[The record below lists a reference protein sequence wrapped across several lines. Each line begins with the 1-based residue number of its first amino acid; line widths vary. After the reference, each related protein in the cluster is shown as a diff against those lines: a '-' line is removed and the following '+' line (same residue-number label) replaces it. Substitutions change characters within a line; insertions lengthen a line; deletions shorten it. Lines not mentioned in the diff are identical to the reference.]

1 MQSFTLRPAD
11 WEDLPAFKHIVCTTL
26 TEDIPALFDPNKL
39 LEDKKIGFEYI
50 MAAEQNGEVVG
61 FCCRYACRD
70 ADTPYCAEIF
80 SLCVLPKA
88 QHSGIG
94 RAFVE
99 DALAILY
106 ISGFKIC
113 KVWLPAGNRRARE
126 FFEAAAL
133 RATAHLASCSAA
145 KSRIFFTVT
154 STPSRARTKN
164 ITDSKKRSRVFNT
177 PAALLCGF
185 HLPADF
191 LQTRRKPPRKNG
203 QNATI
208 QYTALGVYY
217 PCMPMTIQRGNVSS
231 RAEYYVFRKFS
242 VRERKKK

>member
-1 MQSFTLRPAD
+1 
-11 WEDLPAFKHIVCTTL
+11 
-26 TEDIPALFDPNKL
+26 
-39 LEDKKIGFEYI
+39 

-99 DALAILY
+99 DAFAILY

-126 FFEAAAL
+126 FFEAAG
-133 RATAHLASCSAA
+133 
-145 KSRIFFTVT
+145 FTRDGT
-154 STPSRARTKN
+154 
-164 ITDSKKRSRVFNT
+164 SRVVQ
-177 PAALLCGF
+177 CGEAP
-185 HLPADF
+185 HLFYRYEHP
-191 LQTRRKPPRKNG
+191 LTRPDKK
-203 QNATI
+203 
-208 QYTALGVYY
+208 YY
-217 PCMPMTIQRGNVSS
+217 R
-231 RAEYYVFRKFS
+231 
-242 VRERKKK
+242 

>member
-11 WEDLPAFKHIVCTTL
+11 WEDLPAFKHIARTTL

-113 KVWLPAGNRRARE
+113 KVWLPAGNRR
-126 FFEAAAL
+126 
-133 RATAHLASCSAA
+133 
-145 KSRIFFTVT
+145 
-154 STPSRARTKN
+154 
-164 ITDSKKRSRVFNT
+164 KKRSRVFNT
-177 PAALLCGF
+177 PAAFLRGF
-185 HLPADF
+185 HLPTDF

-203 QNATI
+203 QNATV

-217 PCMPMTIQRGNVSS
+217 PCMPMAIQRGNVSS

-242 VRERKKK
+242 VRDIPKAVRERKKK